1 MLDKKRIMITGA
13 NGTLGSIISKK
24 LYENNADLVTAK
36 MQSIVEEAA
45 AEIVSGAI
53 TVADWS
59 QE

>member
-1 MLDKKRIMITGA
+1 MD
-13 NGTLGSIISKK
+13 
-24 LYENNADLVTAK
+24 ENNADLVTAK

-45 AEIVSGAI
+45 ADIVSGAI